1 MTTKKIKAR
10 LAEMATLFEFT
21 YDGKDGNIDPCY
33 SPVRR
38 DVPRGEYGKGNEFLL
53 FYNGEEQ
60 TVDSVEKAM
69 TTPFIEGKCLNEMY
83 DKITITDW

>member
-1 MTTKKIKAR
+1 MTAKNIKAR
-10 LAEMATLFEFT
+10 LAEMCTLFEFT

-33 SPVRR
+33 SP
-38 DVPRGEYGKGNEFLL
+38 GKGNEFLL

-69 TTPFIEGKCLNEMY
+69 STPFIKGKCLNEMY
-83 DKITITDW
+83 DKITITDC